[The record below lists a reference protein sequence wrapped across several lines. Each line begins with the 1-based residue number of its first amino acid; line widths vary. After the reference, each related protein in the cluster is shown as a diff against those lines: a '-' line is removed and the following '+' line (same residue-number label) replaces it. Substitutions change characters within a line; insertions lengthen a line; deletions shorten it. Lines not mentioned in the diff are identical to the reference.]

1 MKKAPYGY
9 RADATGRLVPEPD
22 EQAVIARVRQA
33 LAEGLTAR
41 EIAEGLRIAGVC
53 SLAKA
58 QSEGS
63 DK

>member
-33 LAEGLTAR
+33 FAEGLTAR

-53 SLAKA
+53 SPAKA
-58 QSEGS
+58 EAEGS
-63 DK
+63 NR